1 MPKPLSLRGR
11 DGGQREL
18 GGGAAA
24 GGRLHLDLHEAERTM
39 ERRRL
44 EVDAADAIER
54 DHAGRV
60 AEHAAL
66 DHEAAAFDA
75 IREPAPL
82 GDRAARARRERPPA
96 ARESR
101 AHPSM

>member
-18 GGGAAA
+18 GAGTAAS
-24 GGRLHLDLHEAERTM
+24 GSLHLDLHEAERTM

-60 AEHAAL
+60 AETPRSITKATG
-66 DHEAAAFDA
+66 
-75 IREPAPL
+75 RYRS
-82 GDRAARARRERPPA
+82 G
-96 ARESR
+96 
-101 AHPSM
+101 M